1 MLLTAL
7 CLLAGVRVTLPVEA
21 RVAGVE
27 IALGDVATVTGENPG
42 EVARVRAVSLGYA
55 PAPGH
60 SRLLNALRI
69 AEQVGA
75 REPGIALVF
84 DGVGACRVFPQ
95 VEALPGARI
104 DEAARAALVR
114 AFAGRDVTLTAPQP
128 AADLTLPKGERA
140 PELRAELAAA
150 DVRPGRVGV
159 TVQVSIDGATWRN
172 VITSWD
178 VVEWQVRPV
187 LVRAAAAGETIQAAM
202 LEHRRVSV
210 GRGEALHAG
219 HLVGA
224 RLARPIEAGC
234 ALYAEDVLR
243 EILVARGGSLLLEVR
258 RGAVTARIPAVAE
271 QDGALGDEVGVKPA
285 NGTRTLRARVVARD
299 TARVDM
305 GASE

>member
-1 MLLTAL
+1 MLTAL

-27 IALGDVATVTGENPG
+27 IVLGDIAAVSGDSPA

-69 AEQVGA
+69 AEEVA
-75 REPGIALVF
+75 EREPGVELVF
-84 DGVGACRVFPQ
+84 DGVGACRVFPE
-95 VEALPGARI
+95 VEALPGASI
-104 DEAARAALVR
+104 EEAARAALVR
-114 AFAGRDVTLTAPQP
+114 AFAGRDVTLAAVQP
-128 AADLTLPKGERA
+128 AADLTLPKGLRA

-172 VITSWD
+172 VITAWD

-187 LVRAAAAGETIQAAM
+187 LVREAAAGETIGAAM
-202 LEHRRVSV
+202 LEHRRVPV
-210 GRGEALHAG
+210 TRVDALHAG

-224 RLARPIEAGC
+224 RLARPIEAGR
-234 ALYAEDVLR
+234 ALFADDVLR
-243 EILVARGGSLLLEVR
+243 EILVQSGASLLLEVR
-258 RGAVTARIPAVAE
+258 RGAVTARVPAVAE
-271 QDGALGDEVGVKPA
+271 ADGALGDEIAVRPA
-285 NGTRTLRARVVARD
+285 NGTRTLRAKVVARD
-299 TARVDM
+299 SARVDI